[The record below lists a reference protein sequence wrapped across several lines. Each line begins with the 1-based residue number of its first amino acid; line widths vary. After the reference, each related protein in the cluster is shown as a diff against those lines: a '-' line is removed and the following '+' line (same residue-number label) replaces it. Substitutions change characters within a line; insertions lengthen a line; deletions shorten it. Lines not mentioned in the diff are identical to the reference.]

1 MNSQFPS
8 IPWSGWKITGK
19 LGEGSY
25 SAVYQAERKENDG
38 SHSYAAVKI
47 ITFPKTDSEL
57 EEKIRS
63 LGSREA
69 AFEYY
74 KRQLDQCRNEFTLM
88 KELRN
93 NQNVVRVDDCQF
105 TIQLSPF
112 RCQVSILM
120 ELLTPLKDHLKSH
133 RMTERDVIRLGID
146 LCNALEDCHSRHFY
160 HRDIKPDNIFVSETG
175 TYKLGDFGIAS
186 SCNNLCENRKT
197 MGTLLYMAPEV
208 YRNEPYTPKSDLYS
222 LGLVLY
228 QLLNHRRMPF
238 VRRTKEPSRAEL
250 KKAAETRL
258 AGKSIPFPANA
269 SWRTGRAILKACRFQ
284 PDRRYPD
291 IRSFREELEGLLPDT
306 SPAERRARIRRWVV
320 ACILAAA
327 AFFCLWRFLP
337 VPVQDGTT
345 TLENMMLGKDPVPNP
360 TPQITA
366 VIPTAE
372 PAPAATETPLVT
384 EAAGHTDNVAAAD
397 TAAIP
402 DSTKAENTG
411 TETISGSASLNA
423 LSFTVE
429 QTKGGNLVI
438 SWDNPGDVSY
448 RMGWVS
454 GASVSVY
461 TDQGEIYKMDISHY
475 SNYATFDS
483 HSSGSIVF
491 DTPTGRMNG
500 RIVKIILSPVMKMQN
515 TGGLPV
521 LGSGKDV
528 VISVQSGE

>member
-1 MNSQFPS
+1 MNGQFPML
-8 IPWSGWKITGK
+8 PWPGWKVTGK

-25 SAVYQAERKENDG
+25 AAVYQAEQKESNG
-38 SHSYAAVKI
+38 SLSYAAVKI
-47 ITFPKTDSEL
+47 ITFPKTDTEL
-57 EEKIRS
+57 QEKIRS
-63 LGSREA
+63 LGSLEA
-69 AFEYY
+69 AAEYY
-74 KRQLDQCRNEFTLM
+74 NRQLDQCKNEITLM
-88 KELRN
+88 TALKGNE
-93 NQNVVRVDDCQF
+93 NVVRVDDFDFAKQR
-105 TIQLSPF
+105 SPF
-112 RCQVSILM
+112 RCHAYIRM

-160 HRDIKPDNIFVSETG
+160 HRDIKPDNIFVSGTG

-186 SCNNLCENRKT
+186 SCSNLCENRKI

-208 YRNEPYTPKSDLYS
+208 YRNEPYTQKSDLYS

-228 QLLNHRRMPF
+228 QLLNHHRMPF
-238 VRRTKEPSRAEL
+238 VRRTKNPSRAEL
-250 KKAAETRL
+250 KKAADTRL

-269 SWRTGRAILKACRFQ
+269 SWKAGRAILKACRFQ

-291 IRSFREELEGLLPDT
+291 IRSFREELEGMVPDT
-306 SPAERRARIRRWVV
+306 NPAERRARIRRWVV
-320 ACILAAA
+320 AGILAAA
-327 AFFCLWRFLP
+327 AVFCLWRFLP

-345 TLENMMLGKDPVPNP
+345 TLENMILGKDPVPNP

-366 VIPTAE
+366 VIQTAE
-372 PAPAATETPLVT
+372 PVSAATETPP
-384 EAAGHTDNVAAAD
+384 EAESAGQATGNAAAE
-397 TAAIP
+397 TAAVP
-402 DSTKAENTG
+402 EGTKADNTG

-429 QTKGGNLVI
+429 QTKGGNLII
-438 SWDNPGDVSY
+438 SWDNPGNVSY

-454 GASVSVY
+454 GASVTVY

-500 RIVKIILSPVMKMQN
+500 RVVKIILSPVMKMQN

-528 VISVQSGE
+528 VISVKSGE